1 MIKRKKTNENQSN
14 DKEKE
19 QDKKKSKKSKII
31 KRTLIT
37 FLILFLLAV
46 LSITGFVGYIYFSN
60 KEKISEIISNGYNK
74 VSEMDS
80 SVFNNRYPT
89 QLLDKDGNVLKEF
102 KIINYK
108 YQSYDNIDKRVMDA
122 FIAIEDERFYEH
134 KGVDYKSL
142 TRALFKNIKSFN
154 SKIFSNTASVYPPN
168 SVAVLSNDIDA
179 NDK

>member
-1 MIKRKKTNENQSN
+1 M
-14 DKEKE
+14 
-19 QDKKKSKKSKII
+19 
-31 KRTLIT
+31 
-37 FLILFLLAV
+37 
-46 LSITGFVGYIYFSN
+46 SITGFVGYIYFSN

-134 KGVDYKSL
+134 NGIDIKGIARAGVRFVTSGFKKREKLVTGLDVFRVSL
-142 TRALFKNIKSFN
+142 TNDGTVDVGPSGDCGEGKSGKDCAG
-154 SKIFSNTASVYPPN
+154 KIAEDSWKVTY
-168 SVAVLSNDIDA
+168 
-179 NDK
+179 